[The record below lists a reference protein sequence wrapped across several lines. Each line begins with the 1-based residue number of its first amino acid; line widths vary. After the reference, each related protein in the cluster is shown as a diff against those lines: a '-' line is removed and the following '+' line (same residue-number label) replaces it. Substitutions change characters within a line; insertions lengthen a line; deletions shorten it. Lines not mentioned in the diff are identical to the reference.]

1 MSIQTD
7 LATLETDINSAPSE
21 TAKLATSVMP
31 SLTAL
36 ANLAKNL
43 LNENKALKTSLEV
56 PAPIIATYEAET
68 LSQIEAALAPMTQL
82 SDAIA
87 PLQTLTVTP
96 EKVQEMARAIENVD
110 HSQSIVAAPLTFEQQ
125 IEEAKT
131 E

>member
-1 MSIQTD
+1 MPEIEVVPPD
-7 LATLETDINSAPSE
+7 AALLAKAVI
-21 TAKLATSVMP
+21 P

-36 ANLAKNL
+36 ANLAKSL

-56 PAPIIATYEAET
+56 PAPIIAAHEART

-82 SDAIA
+82 KDAIA
-87 PLQTLTVTP
+87 PLQTLTITP
-96 EKVQEMARAIENVD
+96 EQAQEIMHAVGSFKSDETII
-110 HSQSIVAAPLTFEQQ
+110 HPSTFEQQ